1 MKSFTLIF
9 SLLVA
14 LTFTAIAGK
23 VEKTYHF
30 ANPTVRHTDGYQVF
44 TLDNTMP
51 TAQYGQPV
59 MPYTQ
64 VNLMLPPGEAAV
76 SIEIVFSGEV
86 VMPGEFNLY
95 PQQEVRPVSSGGS
108 GTFLKDNDVYT
119 SNAVFPSD
127 PKGQLMTSFL
137 NGRSFALTSFT
148 PAQYN
153 PVTGKLSYYTSAK
166 VIIRTVPD
174 LKAKAA
180 LDNLIVT
187 NRQASKLAD
196 NSEMDHVYKSRQKTT
211 TGNYDLLII
220 TTTAFKNSFAGM
232 QAGYQKEGITSL
244 VVTRDSII
252 TTMAGQDT
260 PEKIRNFIIQEY
272 LTHEVQYV
280 LLGGDIELIPHRGF
294 YCTVVSGGGY
304 SDQNIPA
311 DLYYSALDGNWN
323 NDGDAYW
330 GEPGE
335 DDLLPDIAVA
345 RMPFSLGTE
354 LERMLNKSY
363 KYQFE
368 PIAGEFRNI
377 LMAGENLYYNPD
389 TWGSDYLEL
398 LKGERSDNGYTTI
411 GIPTDYPFDHIYD
424 ETNYWTGQD
433 LMNHLNQGRPM
444 LNHVGH
450 ANETYVMK
458 LSNGDITNANFNG
471 LNGIDHNFTIVY
483 THGCLCGAFDYNDC
497 IAEKMV
503 TIDNFA
509 AAFVGNSRFG
519 WFNEGQ
525 TEGPSAHLHR
535 EYMDALYNDS
545 LNRIGRAHMESKI
558 ATASWVT
565 APGQW
570 EPGALRWC
578 FYDCNVL
585 GDPAFAVFTDN
596 PISINTTY
604 PATVLIGTPTMEIN
618 ISSGG
623 NPAAGLTCVA
633 MKDGIVI
640 GKSVTDVTGQ
650 AIITFDVIIQ
660 DAGDAQLIV
669 SGYNCTPTTYNFAFL
684 SVAGPFVVYAHSLV
698 NDPAG
703 NQNNQPDFGETI
715 LLTNGM
721 RNVGGSDALNVMVTL
736 STTDPYITITDSTQL
751 YASILAGDTVT
762 IINAF
767 EFVIS
772 DTIPNGHEV
781 LFGLKAEAGSTWLS
795 EFSITCFAP
804 VLAVGSLTI
813 DDSGSGNGDGKLDPG
828 ESATLL
834 IQSMNNGNAACAN
847 TTGTLTTTSPWVTIV
862 TSVYPIGNLSAGAS
876 SGAQFEVH
884 VSTDAPAASI
894 VELGYIL
901 ASGGYHATAA
911 FYPTIRLIAEDF
923 ESGDFNTFP
932 WSTLGQKFWNITDV
946 EPLEGEYCSR
956 SAPISHSQ
964 QSTMN
969 ITLNVLGNDSISFYS
984 KVSSEEIFDNLKFFI
999 DIQTMG
1005 EWSGIVP
1012 WQRHSYFV
1020 TEGLHTFKW
1029 VYTKD
1034 NFTSTGSDCAWVDF
1048 IVFPAFVDY
1057 TGTNEIASDVLK
1069 MNLSPNPADDRITIE
1084 ASLVSKSNYMLRIF
1098 DNEGKNVV
1106 SAQEI
1111 VTDNAGH
1118 LTKVIDV
1125 STLKPGYY
1133 TCEIASGEINI
1144 SRSFIVY

>member
-14 LTFTAIAGK
+14 LTFSSIAGK

-30 ANPTVRHTDGYQVF
+30 ASPAVRHADGYQVF

-59 MPYTQ
+59 MPYKQ

-86 VMPGEFNLY
+86 IMPGEFKLY

-108 GTFLKDNDVYT
+108 GTFLKDNDVYS

-127 PKGQLMTSFL
+127 PKGKLMTSFL

-153 PVTGKLSYYTSAK
+153 PVTGKLSYFTSAK
-166 VIIRTVPD
+166 VIVRTSPD

-180 LDNLIVT
+180 LDNLVVT

-196 NSEMDHVYKSRQKTT
+196 NSEMDQAYKSRQKAT
-211 TGNYDLLII
+211 TGNYELLII

-272 LTHEVQYV
+272 QTHGVQYV

-354 LERMLNKSY
+354 LDRMLNKSF

-411 GIPTDYPFDHIYD
+411 GIPTDYPFDHMYD

-458 LSNGDITNANFNG
+458 LSNSDITNANFNG
-471 LNGIDHNFTIVY
+471 LNGINHNFTIVY

-509 AAFVGNSRFG
+509 AAFVGNSRYG

-535 EYMDALYNDS
+535 EYMDALYTDS

-596 PISINTTY
+596 PISISTNY
-604 PATVLIGTPTMEIN
+604 PATVLIGTPSMEVN

-640 GKSVTDVTGQ
+640 GKSVTDATGQ
-650 AIITFDVIIQ
+650 AIINFDVMVQ

-669 SGYNCTPTTYNFAFL
+669 SGYNCKPTTYNFAFL
-684 SVAGPFVVYAHSLV
+684 AVAGPYVVYAHSLV
-698 NDPAG
+698 NDPSG
-703 NQNNQPDFGETI
+703 NQNNQPDFSETI
-715 LLTNGM
+715 LLTTGM
-721 RNVGGSDALNVMVTL
+721 RNVGGTDASNVMVTL
-736 STTDPYITITDSTQL
+736 STADPYITITDSTQL

-767 EFVIS
+767 EFIIS
-772 DTIPNGHEV
+772 DTIPNGHQV
-781 LFGLKAEAGSTWLS
+781 LFSLNAEAGSTWLS
-795 EFSITCFAP
+795 EFSVSCYAP

-828 ESATLL
+828 ETATLL
-834 IQSMNNGNAACAN
+834 IQSMNNGNAACSN
-847 TTGTLTTTSPWVTIV
+847 TNGTLTTTSPWVTIV
-862 TSVYPIGNLSAGAS
+862 SSAYPVGNLAAGAQAN
-876 SGAQFEVH
+876 AQFEVQ
-884 VSTDAPAASI
+884 VSADAPAATI
-894 VELGYIL
+894 VELEYIL

-923 ESGDFNTFP
+923 ESGDFNKFP
-932 WSTLGQKFWNITDV
+932 WSTLGQKFWNITDI

-956 SAPISHSQ
+956 SAPIGHNQ

-969 ITLNVLGNDSISFYS
+969 ITLTVMGNDSISFYS
-984 KVSSEEIFDNLKFFI
+984 KVSSEEIFDNLKFMI

-1012 WQRHSYFV
+1012 WQRHSYPV
-1020 TEGLHTFKW
+1020 NAGVHNFKW
-1029 VYTKD
+1029 IYTKD
-1034 NFTSTGSDCAWVDF
+1034 NYTSVGDDCASVDF

-1057 TGTNEIASDVLK
+1057 TGIDENAADGLK
-1069 MNLSPNPADDRITIE
+1069 MTLSPNPADDLITIE
-1084 ASLVSKSNYMLRIF
+1084 ASLVSKSKCEIRVFNS
-1098 DNEGKNVV
+1098 DGKNVIT
-1106 SAQEI
+1106 ARGI
-1111 VTDNAGH
+1111 ATDNEGH

-1125 STLKPGYY
+1125 SKLKPGYY
-1133 TCEIASGEINI
+1133 TCEIASGGVNI

>member
-14 LTFTAIAGK
+14 LTFSSIAGK

-30 ANPTVRHTDGYQVF
+30 ANPAVRHADGYQVF

-59 MPYTQ
+59 MPYKQ

-86 VMPGEFNLY
+86 IMPGEFKLY

-108 GTFLKDNDVYT
+108 GTFLKDNDVYS

-127 PKGQLMTSFL
+127 PKGKLMTSFL

-153 PVTGKLSYYTSAK
+153 PVTGKLSYFTSAK
-166 VIIRTVPD
+166 VIVRTSPD

-180 LDNLIVT
+180 LDNLVVT

-196 NSEMDHVYKSRQKTT
+196 NSEMDQAYKSRQKAT
-211 TGNYDLLII
+211 TGNYELLII

-272 LTHEVQYV
+272 QTHGVQYV

-354 LERMLNKSY
+354 LDRMLNKSF

-411 GIPTDYPFDHIYD
+411 GIPTDYPFDHMYD

-458 LSNGDITNANFNG
+458 LSNSDITNANFNG
-471 LNGIDHNFTIVY
+471 LNGINHNFTIVY

-509 AAFVGNSRFG
+509 AAFVGNSRYG

-535 EYMDALYNDS
+535 EYMDALYTDS

-596 PISINTTY
+596 PISISTTY
-604 PATVLIGTPTMEIN
+604 PATVLIGTPSMEVN

-640 GKSVTDVTGQ
+640 GKSVTDATGQ
-650 AIITFDVIIQ
+650 AIINFDVMVQ

-669 SGYNCTPTTYNFAFL
+669 SGYNCKPTTYNFAFL
-684 SVAGPFVVYAHSLV
+684 AVAGPYVVYAHSLV
-698 NDPAG
+698 NDPSG
-703 NQNNQPDFGETI
+703 NQNNQPDFSETI
-715 LLTNGM
+715 LLTTGM
-721 RNVGGSDALNVMVTL
+721 RNVGGTDASNVMVTL
-736 STTDPYITITDSTQL
+736 STADPYITITDSTQL

-767 EFVIS
+767 EFIIS
-772 DTIPNGHEV
+772 DTIPNGHQV
-781 LFGLKAEAGSTWLS
+781 LFSLNAEAGSTWLS
-795 EFSITCFAP
+795 EFSVSCYAP

-828 ESATLL
+828 ETATLL
-834 IQSMNNGNAACAN
+834 IQSMNNGNAACSN
-847 TTGTLTTTSPWVTIV
+847 TNGTLTTTSPWVTIV
-862 TSVYPIGNLSAGAS
+862 SSAYPVGNLAAGAQAN
-876 SGAQFEVH
+876 AQFEVQ
-884 VSTDAPAASI
+884 VSADAPAATI
-894 VELGYIL
+894 VELEYIL

-923 ESGDFNTFP
+923 ESGDFNKFP
-932 WSTLGQKFWNITDV
+932 WSTLGQKFWNITDI

-956 SAPISHSQ
+956 SAPIGHNQ

-969 ITLNVLGNDSISFYS
+969 ITLTVMGNDSISFYS
-984 KVSSEEIFDNLKFFI
+984 KVSSEEIFDNLKFMI

-1012 WQRHSYFV
+1012 WQRHSYPV
-1020 TEGLHTFKW
+1020 TAGVHNFKW
-1029 VYTKD
+1029 IYTKD
-1034 NFTSTGSDCAWVDF
+1034 NYTSVGDDCASVDF

-1057 TGTNEIASDVLK
+1057 TGIDENAADGLK
-1069 MNLSPNPADDRITIE
+1069 MTLSPNPADDLITIE
-1084 ASLVSKSNYMLRIF
+1084 ASLVSKSNCEIRVF
-1098 DNEGKNVV
+1098 NSDGKNVIT
-1106 SAQEI
+1106 ARGI
-1111 VTDNAGH
+1111 ATDNEGH

-1125 STLKPGYY
+1125 SKLKPGYY
-1133 TCEIASGEINI
+1133 TCEIASGGVNI

>member
-1 MKSFTLIF
+1 
-9 SLLVA
+9 
-14 LTFTAIAGK
+14 
-23 VEKTYHF
+23 
-30 ANPTVRHTDGYQVF
+30 
-44 TLDNTMP
+44 
-51 TAQYGQPV
+51 
-59 MPYTQ
+59 
-64 VNLMLPPGEAAV
+64 
-76 SIEIVFSGEV
+76 
-86 VMPGEFNLY
+86 
-95 PQQEVRPVSSGGS
+95 
-108 GTFLKDNDVYT
+108 
-119 SNAVFPSD
+119 
-127 PKGQLMTSFL
+127 
-137 NGRSFALTSFT
+137 
-148 PAQYN
+148 
-153 PVTGKLSYYTSAK
+153 
-166 VIIRTVPD
+166 
-174 LKAKAA
+174 
-180 LDNLIVT
+180 
-187 NRQASKLAD
+187 
-196 NSEMDHVYKSRQKTT
+196 
-211 TGNYDLLII
+211 
-220 TTTAFKNSFAGM
+220 
-232 QAGYQKEGITSL
+232 
-244 VVTRDSII
+244 
-252 TTMAGQDT
+252 
-260 PEKIRNFIIQEY
+260 
-272 LTHEVQYV
+272 
-280 LLGGDIELIPHRGF
+280 
-294 YCTVVSGGGY
+294 
-304 SDQNIPA
+304 
-311 DLYYSALDGNWN
+311 
-323 NDGDAYW
+323 
-330 GEPGE
+330 
-335 DDLLPDIAVA
+335 
-345 RMPFSLGTE
+345 
-354 LERMLNKSY
+354 
-363 KYQFE
+363 
-368 PIAGEFRNI
+368 
-377 LMAGENLYYNPD
+377 
-389 TWGSDYLEL
+389 
-398 LKGERSDNGYTTI
+398 
-411 GIPTDYPFDHIYD
+411 
-424 ETNYWTGQD
+424 
-433 LMNHLNQGRPM
+433 
-444 LNHVGH
+444 
-450 ANETYVMK
+450 
-458 LSNGDITNANFNG
+458 
-471 LNGIDHNFTIVY
+471 
-483 THGCLCGAFDYNDC
+483 
-497 IAEKMV
+497 
-503 TIDNFA
+503 
-509 AAFVGNSRFG
+509 
-519 WFNEGQ
+519 
-525 TEGPSAHLHR
+525 
-535 EYMDALYNDS
+535 
-545 LNRIGRAHMESKI
+545 
-558 ATASWVT
+558 
-565 APGQW
+565 
-570 EPGALRWC
+570 
-578 FYDCNVL
+578 
-585 GDPAFAVFTDN
+585 
-596 PISINTTY
+596 
-604 PATVLIGTPTMEIN
+604 MEIN